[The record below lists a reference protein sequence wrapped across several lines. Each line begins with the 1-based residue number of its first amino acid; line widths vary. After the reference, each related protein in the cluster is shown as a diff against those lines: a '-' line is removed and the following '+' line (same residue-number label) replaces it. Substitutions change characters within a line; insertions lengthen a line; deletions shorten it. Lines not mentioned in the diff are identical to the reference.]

1 MEGTPGAH
9 RFSPTESVM
18 TPLRQRFLD
27 DLRMRNLAANTQD
40 AYVRV
45 VAAFAKHFHTSPD
58 RLGQEHVREY
68 LLHLIRRK
76 AAWSTYN
83 QARCALHFF
92 YRVTLGKDWS
102 PGEIVCAK
110 PPKRLPVILSRD
122 EVRRLLAA
130 ARRLKT
136 RTMLTTIYATG
147 LRVSELV
154 GLKVADIDSRRM
166 VVRVRQGKGQK
177 DRYVM
182 LSGKLLDVLRAYW
195 REYRPADWLF
205 PGDDPAKPLHR
216 RVVQQHCYIAAR
228 RAGLAKR
235 VSPHALRHA
244 FATHLLEAGTDIR
257 TIQALLGH
265 RSLRTT
271 ALYTYV
277 SPEKVSSTRSP
288 LDALD
293 DGPAG
298 GPGVPAAGGGAP

>member
-1 MEGTPGAH
+1 
-9 RFSPTESVM
+9 M
-18 TPLRQRFLD
+18 TPLRQRLLD
-27 DLRMRNLAANTQD
+27 DMRMRNLSANTQD

-45 VAAFAKHFHTSPD
+45 VAAFARHFHTPPD
-58 RLGQEHVREY
+58 LLGPSHVREY
-68 LLHLIRRK
+68 LLHLIGRR

-92 YRVTLGKDWS
+92 YRVTLGKDWG
-102 PGEIVCAK
+102 PGEIVCAR

-130 ARRLKT
+130 ARRIKT
-136 RTMLTTIYATG
+136 RVMLTTIYATG

-154 GLKVADIDSRRM
+154 GLKVADVDSQRM
-166 VVRVRQGKGQK
+166 MLRVRQGKGQK

-182 LSGKLLDVLRAYW
+182 LSGKLLAVLREYW
-195 REYRPADWLF
+195 QEYRPADWLF
-205 PGDDPAKPLHR
+205 PGGDPDKPLTR
-216 RVVQQHCYIAAR
+216 RVVQQNCHAAAR
-228 RAGLAKR
+228 RAGLTKA

-265 RSLRTT
+265 QSLRTT

-277 SPEKVSSTRSP
+277 SPEKVSATTSP
-288 LDALD
+288 FDTLD
-293 DGPAG
+293 DAPTS
-298 GPGVPAAGGGAP
+298 GPGVAAAGGGDS